1 MAFVPK
7 TDLEK
12 TVHGGD
18 PDATLA
24 LLRACTPAQR
34 AAERAS
40 VARMLELA
48 NSARWSSPPLE
59 WGGRPT
65 EAQLRAVDIAI
76 VLCGTARDV
85 AHSLVRDEMLLSLCE
100 EFRPRAL
107 DGLADAM
114 LARSPILIRPVTK
127 LIAAGLAE
135 RPDTE
140 AYALGLIALP
150 QAVHKP
156 EQLAQLFADDA
167 GLRPA
172 LLRVFEVE
180 GTADYSLAS
189 SDKYSK
195 QPWQH
200 WGKLLR
206 ALVDDGIVTRAR
218 LLDLTLGALEKDWP
232 QYRAGWFSRFH
243 AELEPTLDELRA
255 NLPRYLALCASRIAP
270 SVTLAL
276 DVLKRLDAA
285 VPIEGGALLEALRP
299 VMASPVKAQLDA
311 ALKQLDRL
319 MAREPARGTAASD
332 VAAMGLLHENA
343 TVQAAVIARLQKWG
357 VDAALRER
365 LDGLAA
371 AIAATNRAALQALL
385 GTTAVVA
392 AGAPAAPPAVVAAP
406 GPADPL
412 AADRRLAPIADLKEL
427 VDTIAHVFE
436 HADDVDAF
444 ERAAAGLVMAAPTR
458 DAKALFGPVLKRAAR
473 VQALLPRE
481 LARLLRFVVAGEVI
495 PGQHGVD
502 RGGQPSAGDR
512 LLIARI
518 DDLARSTIAGHR
530 LEPLATPTHRDG
542 FIAPERLVVRWRE
555 HVAAGTLPSDDEQ
568 ERALLRLATGA
579 SPAALADARALA
591 DAPFSRA
598 LRYALGDDIPPGAE
612 RRLFAAAARI
622 RHPGADDG
630 ALDARHPGLGPD
642 GALAARF
649 AWRLHTHGH
658 THEGRT
664 YTFHGW
670 ELDVLPPRP
679 AAIDDP
685 VAVQRHPPE
694 SASARTLWWWAFAGA
709 DPGSIR
715 HAATVLPSDLQAFF
729 AEGTRAIGNNLDWSE
744 ARWHD
749 RAYLEPL
756 LAPTT
761 RMGAM
766 ANLLLLLALCG
777 KEPGQAAVAVDAL
790 VQAHAEG
797 RIDATALAATL
808 RELVASP
815 LPKLARLHKSLQ
827 AALRADP
834 GLGDLVFTLLGAA
847 TQARPGDPPRDT
859 ALLLGLMLELH
870 VDGRRELP
878 PAVREAV
885 AAMKLGGNGK
895 AIQKRLLQEA

>member
-12 TVHGGD
+12 SVHGGD

-48 NSARWSSPPLE
+48 NTARWSSPPLE

-150 QAVHKP
+150 QAVRKP

-200 WGKLLR
+200 WGPLLR
-206 ALVDDGIVTRAR
+206 ALVDDGIATRAH

-243 AELEPTLDELRA
+243 VELEPTLDELRA

-270 SVTLAL
+270 TVTLAL

-285 VPIEGGALLEALRP
+285 APIDGGALLEALRP
-299 VMASPVKAQLDA
+299 AMASSVKAQLDA
-311 ALKQLDRL
+311 ALRQLDRL
-319 MAREPARGTAASD
+319 VAREPARAAAASD

-343 TVQAAVIARLQKWG
+343 AVQAAVIARLQKWG

-365 LDGLAA
+365 LGGLAA
-371 AIAATNRAALQALL
+371 GVAATNRAALQGLL
-385 GTTAVVA
+385 GAPAVVA
-392 AGAPAAPPAVVAAP
+392 ATAPAAPPSVATAP

-412 AADRRLAPIADLKEL
+412 AADRRLAPIADLQEL

-444 ERAAAGLVMAAPTR
+444 ERAVAGLVMAAPTG
-458 DAKALFGPVLKRAAR
+458 DAKPLFGPVLKRAAR
-473 VQALLPRE
+473 VRALLPRE
-481 LARLLRFVVAGEVI
+481 LARLLRFVAAGEI
-495 PGQHGVD
+495 TPGQTGIDHAGHASPVD
-502 RGGQPSAGDR
+502 A

-518 DDLARSTIAGHR
+518 DELARSTIAGLR
-530 LEPLATPTHRDG
+530 LEPLATPTHRG
-542 FIAPERLVVRWRE
+542 GYIAPRRLVERWRA
-555 HVAAGTLPSDDEQ
+555 HAAAGAAPSEAEQ
-568 ERALLRLATGA
+568 ERALLRLAPGA
-579 SPAALADARALA
+579 ATEALSAARALV
-591 DAPFSRA
+591 DSSFSRA
-598 LRYALGDDIPPGAE
+598 LRYALGDHLAPGAE

-622 RHPGADDG
+622 RHPGTDDA

-642 GALAARF
+642 GALAARY
-649 AWRLHTHGH
+649 ATRLDSRTHEYDGKSHTHH
-658 THEGRT
+658 D
-664 YTFHGW
+664 F
-670 ELDVLPPRP
+670 VLEARPPRD
-679 AAIDDP
+679 AADEAP
-685 VAVQRHPPE
+685 LAVQRHRRGPE
-694 SASARTLWWWAFAGA
+694 EPDWYRPWVFAGIDA
-709 DPGSIR
+709 GAIR
-715 HAATVLPSDLQAFF
+715 LSATLLPSDLRAFF
-729 AEGTRAIGNNLDWSE
+729 AEGARVFGNNLDWWE
-744 ARWHD
+744 AEWQN

-756 LAPTT
+756 LDPATPMTD
-761 RMGAM
+761 M

-777 KEPGQAAVAVDAL
+777 KEPGQTAVAVDAL
-790 VQAHAEG
+790 VHAHAQG
-797 RIDATALAATL
+797 RIEVAALAAAL

-834 GLGDLVFTLLGAA
+834 GLGDLVFALLGAA
-847 TQARPGDPPRDT
+847 VQARPGDPPRDT
-859 ALLLGLMLELH
+859 ALLLGLMLELR

-878 PAVREAV
+878 PAVREAI

-895 AIQKRLLQEA
+895 AIQKQLLQA

>member
-12 TVHGGD
+12 AIHGGD
-18 PDATLA
+18 PDTTLA

-40 VARMLELA
+40 VMRMLELTDT
-48 NSARWSSPPLE
+48 ARWSSPPLE

-85 AHSLVRDEMLLSLCE
+85 AHSLVRDETLLSLCE
-100 EFRPRAL
+100 EFRPRSL

-135 RPDTE
+135 RPDTA

-156 EQLAQLFADDA
+156 EQLAKLFADDA

-200 WGKLLR
+200 WGTLLR
-206 ALVDDGIVTRAR
+206 ALVDDGIATRAR

-243 AELEPTLDELRA
+243 GELEPTPGELRA

-270 SVTLAL
+270 TVTLAL
-276 DVLKRLDAA
+276 NALRQVDADA
-285 VPIEGGALLEALRP
+285 PIDTEALLEALQP
-299 VMASPVKAQLDA
+299 AMASPATTQLEA
-311 ALKQLDRL
+311 ALKLLDRVV
-319 MAREPARGTAASD
+319 ARAPACAGRASA
-332 VAAMGLLHENA
+332 VAAMGLLHENPKLQS
-343 TVQAAVIARLQKWG
+343 TVLARLSRWG
-357 VDAALRER
+357 VDDVLRGRLEALAGGVAAS
-365 LDGLAA
+365 
-371 AIAATNRAALQALL
+371 NRAALQALL
-385 GTTAVVA
+385 GATA
-392 AGAPAAPPAVVAAP
+392 APAPPPALPAASVSP
-406 GPADPL
+406 RRGPFDPL
-412 AADRRLAPIADLKEL
+412 DDDRRIAPIADLQEL

-436 HADDVDAF
+436 HAEAVDDF
-444 ERAAAGLVMAAPTR
+444 ERAIAGLVSAAPIA
-458 DAKALFGPVLKRAAR
+458 DARTLFGPVLKRAAR
-473 VQALLPRE
+473 VKALLPRE
-481 LARLLRFVVAGEVI
+481 LARLLRFVAAGEMT
-495 PGQHGVD
+495 PGQTGIDHAGHASPVD
-502 RGGQPSAGDR
+502 A

-518 DDLARSTIAGHR
+518 DELARSTIAGLR
-530 LEPLATPTHRDG
+530 LEPLATPTHRG
-542 FIAPERLVVRWRE
+542 GYIAPRRLVERWRA
-555 HVAAGTLPSDDEQ
+555 HAAAGAAPSEAEQ
-568 ERALLRLATGA
+568 ERALLRLAPGA
-579 SPAALADARALA
+579 ATEALSAARALV
-591 DAPFSRA
+591 DSSFSRA
-598 LRYALGDDIPPGAE
+598 LRYALGDHLAPGAE

-622 RHPGADDG
+622 RHPGTDDA

-642 GALAARF
+642 GALAARY
-649 AWRLHTHGH
+649 AMQLDSRTHEYDGKSHTHH
-658 THEGRT
+658 D
-664 YTFHGW
+664 F
-670 ELDVLPPRP
+670 VLEARPPRD
-679 AAIDDP
+679 AADEAP
-685 VAVQRHPPE
+685 LAVQRHRRGPE
-694 SASARTLWWWAFAGA
+694 EPDWYRPWVFAGIDA
-709 DPGSIR
+709 GAIR
-715 HAATVLPSDLQAFF
+715 LSATLLPSDLRAFF
-729 AEGTRAIGNNLDWSE
+729 AEGARVFGNNLDWWE
-744 ARWHD
+744 AEWQN

-756 LAPTT
+756 LDPATPMTD
-761 RMGAM
+761 M

-777 KEPGQAAVAVDAL
+777 KEPGQTAVAVDAL
-790 VQAHAEG
+790 VHAHAEG
-797 RIDATALAATL
+797 RIEAAALAGAL

-834 GLGDLVFTLLGAA
+834 GLGDLVFALLGAA
-847 TQARPGDPPRDT
+847 VQARPGDPPRDT
-859 ALLLGLMLELH
+859 ALLLGLMLELRA
-870 VDGRRELP
+870 DGQRELL
-878 PAVREAV
+878 PAVREAI

-895 AIQKRLLQEA
+895 AIQKQLLQA